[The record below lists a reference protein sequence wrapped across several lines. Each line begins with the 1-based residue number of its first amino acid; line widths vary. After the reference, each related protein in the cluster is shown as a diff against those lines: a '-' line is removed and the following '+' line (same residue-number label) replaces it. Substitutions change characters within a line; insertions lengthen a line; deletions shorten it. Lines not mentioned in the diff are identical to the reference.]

1 MSAASSADGRQADF
15 ELLKS
20 AVARAGA
27 LALKYFESDFKA
39 WEKGR
44 NDPVTEADLA
54 VDRLLE
60 EALREA
66 RPDYGWLSEES
77 ADDPARL
84 ACRRVWMVDPID
96 GTRAFVNRRPEFAVS
111 AALVEDGHPVL
122 GVVFNPVT
130 DAFFAA
136 RLGGG
141 AFLGDKR
148 LAITPRAELEGAR
161 MLGYRHFFSSE
172 KYWPVPWP
180 RMNYA
185 QVNSIALRMAL
196 VAAGSHDIVVS
207 VRPKSDWDIAA
218 ADLIVTEAGGAAAD
232 SDGTAFVYNRKKP
245 VHRNVIACS
254 RPLVAPVLARVRPAL
269 DQWRAQEKRKRSEK

>member
-1 MSAASSADGRQADF
+1 MNAAPDESDRAADF
-15 ELLKS
+15 DLLKS
-20 AVARAGA
+20 AVTRAGA
-27 LALKYFESDFKA
+27 LAKKFFESEFKA
-39 WEKGR
+39 WEKSKD
-44 NDPVTEADLA
+44 NPVTEADLA

-77 ADDPARL
+77 ADDPART
-84 ACRRVWMVDPID
+84 ACRNVWVVDPID
-96 GTRAFVNRRPEFAVS
+96 GTRAFVNRRAEFAVS
-111 AALVEDGHPVL
+111 AALVEDGRPVL
-122 GVVFNPVT
+122 GAVFNPVT

-141 AFLGDKR
+141 AFLGETR
-148 LAITPRAELEGAR
+148 LAIAPRARLEGAR

-180 RMNYA
+180 RMDYD

-196 VAAGSHDIVVS
+196 VAAGSHDVIVS

-218 ADLIVTEAGGAAAD
+218 ADLIVTEAGGAAIDAE
-232 SDGTAFVYNRKKP
+232 GEAFVYNRERP
-245 VHRNVIACS
+245 VHRNVIACAQS
-254 RPLVAPVLARVRPAL
+254 LVAPVLARVRPAL
-269 DQWRAQEKRKRSEK
+269 AQWRAQQKRSEE